1 MVQKIINEI
10 IHLLN
15 LMFRH
20 TPNKILTD
28 NQLHNLAEYGL
39 FHVTTKDAAKAI
51 AAGGL
56 KPSDKKPL
64 FRREKNMVWLYPNNP
79 TKNHA
84 NISQV
89 LNKGKRKSYTHVVV
103 FTNFTDEII
112 EKLRS
117 RSWDDAIIHDGLLN
131 VGKENAYV
139 ISIDEFLKKS

>member
-1 MVQKIINEI
+1 MNAE
-10 IHLLN
+10 
-15 LMFRH
+15 
-20 TPNKILTD
+20 
-28 NQLHNLAEYGL
+28 QLERLSQYGL
-39 FHVTTKDAAKAI
+39 FHATTETVAELIKAN
-51 AAGGL
+51 GL
-56 KPSDKKPL
+56 KPSDKPL

-89 LNKGKRKSYTHVVV
+89 LNKGKRKNYTHVVV